1 MFDVINNHDWSQV
14 SIDKCHAAV
23 IYGAAVALKPT
34 KVLEV
39 GIGAGFVTKVL
50 LAALEYNTVGQLT
63 SVDNWNDWS
72 GAEPEHVAELR
83 RQGCNVVVSD
93 ERKFAETCTEKFDL
107 IMVDGN
113 HRKGGKW
120 ADKFIDMLND
130 GGILFAHD
138 LDLPRYSGLLRYRE
152 LAEERRLNHFTF
164 GQSSLPA
171 EMCHRGLIMITK
183 KVT

>member
-1 MFDVINNHDWSQV
+1 MFDVITNHEWSQV

-23 IYGAAVALKPT
+23 IYGVAVALKPQ

-39 GIGAGFVTKVL
+39 GIGEAFVTKVL
-50 LAALEYNTVGQLT
+50 LAALEYNTVGHLT

-72 GAEPEHVAELR
+72 GEEPEHIAELR

-120 ADKFIDMLND
+120 ADKFIDMLNPR
-130 GGILFAHD
+130 GILFAHD
-138 LDLPRYSGLLRYRE
+138 LDLPRYAGLQRYRE
-152 LAEERRLNHFTF
+152 IAKERQLPHYTF
-164 GQSSLPA
+164 GRSSRPEEL
-171 EMCHRGLIMITK
+171 CHRGLIMIINE
-183 KVT
+183 VV